1 MFTSAAGG
9 GHAMS
14 FPRCI
19 YDAGT
24 SIGPVLRT
32 LLLLVMT
39 IDLPTSFLR
48 MTFNSITVCPS
59 FMRCSFA
66 ESYKT
71 PFTAIVLSAKPM
83 TVDWRFSPP
92 AFLYE
97 ITGPT
102 PQTLTLI
109 AEA

>member
-19 YDAGT
+19 NDAGT

-59 FMRCSFA
+59 FMRYSFA

-71 PFTAIVLSAKPM
+71 PFTAIAKPM
-83 TVDWRFSPP
+83 TVDWCFSPP